1 MKELTCIICPNGCNL
16 IVDDNNVVTG
26 NMCKRGAEFGIEEL
40 TNPQR
45 TLTTTCKTAFIDTP
59 VVPVKTDRTI
69 KKELLQEAVK
79 EVNKVIIDK
88 PLKMGDIVIKNILGT
103 DANIVMCS
111 NILKE
116 KKQWTNLQEE
126 DHQKHIN

>member
-1 MKELTCIICPNGCNL
+1 MKELICIICPNGCNL

-26 NMCKRGAEFGIEEL
+26 NMCKRGAEFGVEEL

-45 TLTTTCKTAFIDTP
+45 TLTTTCKTTFIDTP

-69 KKELLQEAVK
+69 KKELLQETVK
-79 EVNKVIIDK
+79 EVNKAIIDK
-88 PLKMGDIVIKNILGT
+88 PLKTGDIVIKNILGT

-111 NILKE
+111 SILKE
-116 KKQWTNLQEE
+116 KN
-126 DHQKHIN
+126 NG

>member
-69 KKELLQEAVK
+69 KKELLQEAIK